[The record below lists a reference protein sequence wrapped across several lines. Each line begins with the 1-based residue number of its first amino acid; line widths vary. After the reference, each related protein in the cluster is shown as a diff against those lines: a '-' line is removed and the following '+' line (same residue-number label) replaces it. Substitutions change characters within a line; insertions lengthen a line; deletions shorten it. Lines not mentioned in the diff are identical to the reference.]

1 MTVYFVTRPCES
13 VAVEVIVN
21 TYEFFVPEARTP
33 SISASPGVG
42 PSWASEVANPCCG
55 WFWANCVCAKQIV
68 RSEPTAEA
76 SFGAICD
83 LSIDVLKTA
92 IETARR
98 RALPSRGISK

>member
-21 TYEFFVPEARTP
+21 MYEFFVAEARTP
-33 SISASPGVG
+33 SMRPAPGVG
-42 PSWASEVANPCCG
+42 PRWVKEVAKPISRCSA
-55 WFWANCVCAKQIV
+55 ANSSCAMWMV

-98 RALPSRGISK
+98 TALPSRGISK